1 MSLKTI
7 LKTIKKT
14 HMINIEKIND
24 VLIVSMETENKLNVA
39 LAQKFKVEVAKII
52 DQPEM
57 KIVINLGGVVYIDS
71 TGFGALLSILR
82 VAKSNNAKLKLCNIS
97 PEVME
102 LVKLLQLQTVFDI
115 RNSVDDC
122 LKSF

>member
-1 MSLKTI
+1 
-7 LKTIKKT
+7 
-14 HMINIEKIND
+14 MINIEKIDD

-39 LAQKFKVEVAKII
+39 LSQRFKVDVAKLI

-57 KIVINLGGVVYIDS
+57 KIVINLAGVEYIDS
-71 TGFGALLSILR
+71 SGFGALLSVLR
-82 VAKSNNAKLKLCNIS
+82 TAKSNNAMLKLCNIA

-115 RNSVDDC
+115 RDSVDEC